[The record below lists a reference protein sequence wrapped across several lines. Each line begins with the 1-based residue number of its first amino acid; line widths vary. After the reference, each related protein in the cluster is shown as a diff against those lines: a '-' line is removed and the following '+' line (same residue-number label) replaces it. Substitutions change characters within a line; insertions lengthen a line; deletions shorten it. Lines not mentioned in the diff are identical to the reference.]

1 MPEPTQHRSLRQRI
15 VEWLLREH
23 VTETRRLIHE
33 LDVAKA
39 GWDAA
44 YTTIEQV
51 KKYHEQELA
60 ALRERFAEWFKREH
74 ISADDCRKQLQDLSK
89 AIEYVKQS
97 HAKELQDL
105 RTIVA
110 DLGVQQKQ
118 GPLHARNFSQ
128 VRQFMGNQEDVA

>member
-1 MPEPTQHRSLRQRI
+1 MIRFWRRVALLPEPTQHRSLRQRI

-23 VTETRRLIHE
+23 VTETRRLAH
-33 LDVAKA
+33 LDEVRSRAIVDQYDQIKS
-39 GWDAA
+39 
-44 YTTIEQV
+44 
-51 KKYHEQELA
+51 L
-60 ALRERFAEWFKREH
+60 
-74 ISADDCRKQLQDLSK
+74 KQQLE
-89 AIEYVKQS
+89 A
-97 HAKELQDL
+97 L

>member
-1 MPEPTQHRSLRQRI
+1 MIRFWRRVALLPEPTQHRSLRQRI

-23 VTETRRLIHE
+23 VTETERLSHE
-33 LDVAKA
+33 LDA
-39 GWDAA
+39 
-44 YTTIEQV
+44 
-51 KKYHEQELA
+51 
-60 ALRERFAEWFKREH
+60 
-74 ISADDCRKQLQDLSK
+74 